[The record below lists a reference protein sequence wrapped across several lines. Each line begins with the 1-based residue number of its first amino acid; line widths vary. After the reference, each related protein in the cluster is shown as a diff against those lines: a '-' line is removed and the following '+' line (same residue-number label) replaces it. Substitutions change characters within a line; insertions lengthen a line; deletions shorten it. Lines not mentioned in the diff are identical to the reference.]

1 MASILQEAHT
11 KAMAAA
17 TAAANAFLTQHFAGH
32 DGGMCGFA
40 WVTYYPKAKGN
51 TSEGRAERRMME
63 SIGFGKDYTGKAW
76 QLWNPSKL
84 PVQSVDAKY
93 HGALEYA
100 RVLEAEVG
108 IKVYA
113 GERLD

>member
-1 MASILQEAHT
+1 MTSILQDAHA
-11 KAMAAA
+11 KASLAA
-17 TAAANAFLTQHFAGH
+17 TAAANAFLSQHFGGR

-51 TSEGRAERRMME
+51 TSDGRAERRLME
-63 SIGFGKDYTGKAW
+63 TIGFSKDYTGKAW
-76 QLWNPSKL
+76 QLWNPSK
-84 PVQSVDAKY
+84 VSAQSVDAKY
-93 HGALEYA
+93 AGAVAYA
-100 RVLEAEVG
+100 KTLEAEAG